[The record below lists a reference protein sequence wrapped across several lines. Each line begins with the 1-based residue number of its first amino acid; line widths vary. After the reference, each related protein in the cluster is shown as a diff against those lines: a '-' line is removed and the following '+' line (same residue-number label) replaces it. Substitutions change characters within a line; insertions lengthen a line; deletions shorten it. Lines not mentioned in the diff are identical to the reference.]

1 MFKLLSSAD
10 SVDRFIDQWN
20 DSSEWVEAHT
30 SGSTGTPKK
39 IKLLKSDM
47 QRSARS
53 TNARFGITDSSVL
66 ASALSADY
74 IAGKMMIVR
83 AMEASCRLI
92 MAKPA
97 LALPDFA
104 GETIDLLAVVPAQCS
119 NLMENGSF
127 NGRVRNLIVGG
138 APVSPELEKEVSLM
152 PWRTFATYGMTETC
166 SHVALR
172 EFGSDTY
179 RAMPGISFEVDE
191 RSCLVIN
198 APDFSFGRIVT
209 NDVVSLRDSNSFQWL
224 GRFDNVINS
233 GGVKFYPEQLERLL
247 HGHIP
252 YPFFLTSAPHPRW
265 GECVVMAVE
274 APVHNSESAAET
286 QEHLLEICREYLPRY
301 AVPKRVVFL
310 PSLPRTSNGKV
321 KRTIPDYV

>member
-1 MFKLLSSAD
+1 MFKLLSTSD
-10 SVDRFIDQWN
+10 SVDRFIEQWN

-53 TNARFGITDSSVL
+53 TNARFGITDSSLL

-97 LALPDFA
+97 LALPDFED
-104 GETIDLLAVVPAQCS
+104 ETIDLLAVVPAQCS
-119 NLMENGSF
+119 NLMETGSF
-127 NGRVRNLIVGG
+127 NSRLRNLIVGG
-138 APVSPELEKEVSLM
+138 APVSPELERAISIM

-172 EFGSDTY
+172 EFGSDIY

-198 APDFSFGRIVT
+198 VPDFSFGRIVT
-209 NDVVSLRDSNSFQWL
+209 NDVVTLCDSSSFQWM
-224 GRFDNVINS
+224 GRYDNVINS

-265 GECVVMAVE
+265 GECVVMVVE
-274 APVHNSESAAET
+274 APAHNSGNGIET
-286 QEHLLEICREYLPRY
+286 QERLIEICREFLPRY

-310 PSLPRTSNGKV
+310 SSLPRTSNGKI
-321 KRTIPDYV
+321 KRVIPE